1 MSYPAEI
8 RTLIIEDESH
18 MIVEYRRIFEYLQK
32 TFPLLAEPSFAESY
46 TDAEEKLRCA
56 DIYHLVILDLALP
69 ETIGTPVGAVTARGL
84 GLIPSIGNREEYP
97 VPVLMIVTGD
107 PTRVANMP
115 ALEEQLRASFWKHWV
130 ISKNNKLNEQ
140 LKWGIEAAIAH
151 TKLGIHIVGDE
162 KSDKLWP
169 MLSPREEDILRRA
182 ILETQSSAIGADL
195 RWWSVNHGPAGSAHV
210 KVRRGRLLLSGQTG
224 HSRERFLKF
233 VSAEEGENAKRS
245 AELLGSKLPH
255 GQLIRY
261 LAVGSRALI
270 VTEKAGLDENP
281 PRPLDEVLT
290 AGPSID
296 ETSIER
302 IASDIVD
309 QLQKLGA
316 SSSSTVTVSETIWS
330 SHDGPRLAD
339 AWARAGGGSA
349 DEPASLLKELRE
361 RTEMLIVKKRMGH
374 GDLHPGNVAIGEDS
388 GRLRAYVI
396 DAGVMTQS
404 VWAKDIAVLE
414 TSTILHVDFG
424 ETPSPVL
431 SQVTLFDGTDPHG
444 EAIDWRN
451 IDPKALN
458 AVRFIVNL
466 RQRVRADCD
475 EKTYLILLLDSL
487 LIQIGGVAFGT
498 TYNKIVSVADT
509 VLLFRHLVQWY
520 RKLWPIA

>member
-46 TDAEEKLRCA
+46 ADAEEKLRCA

-69 ETIGTPVGAVTARGL
+69 ETIGTPVGAVMARGL
-84 GLIPSIGNREEYP
+84 GLIPSIANREEYP
-97 VPVLMIVTGD
+97 VPILMIVTGD
-107 PTRVANMP
+107 PTRVVNMP
-115 ALEEQLRASFWKHWV
+115 ALEQQLRASFWKHWV
-130 ISKNNKLNEQ
+130 ISKNDKLNEQ
-140 LKWGIEAAIAH
+140 LKWGIDAAVAY
-151 TKLGIHIVGDE
+151 TKLGLHVVGEE
-162 KSDKLWP
+162 KTDRLWP

-182 ILETQSSAIGADL
+182 ILETQASAIGADL
-195 RWWSVNHGPAGSAHV
+195 RWWSVHHGPAGPAWV
-210 KVRRGRLLLSGQTG
+210 KVLRGRLILSGQNG

-233 VSAEEGENAKRS
+233 VPAEEGEHAKRS

-290 AGPSID
+290 AEAAITATSLESIAND
-296 ETSIER
+296 V
-302 IASDIVD
+302 VD

-316 SSSSTVTVSETIWS
+316 PSSSMVMIKDAIWS
-330 SHDGPRLAD
+330 FHDELRLAD
-339 AWARAGGGSA
+339 AWARAGGASA
-349 DEPASLLKELRE
+349 DDPAVLLKELRE
-361 RTEMLIVKKRMGH
+361 QTEMLIVKKRMGH

-396 DAGVMTQS
+396 DAGVMTQN

-414 TSTILHVDFG
+414 ISTVLHVDFG
-424 ETPSPVL
+424 DTPGPLL
-431 SQVTLFDGTDPHG
+431 SHATLFDGTDPYG
-444 EAIDWRN
+444 EAVDWRSVG
-451 IDPKALN
+451 PKVSNGL
-458 AVRFIVNL
+458 RFIVNL
-466 RQRVRADCD
+466 RRGVRGECD
-475 EKTYLILLLDSL
+475 EKTYVILLIDSL

-509 VLLFRHLVQWY
+509 VLLFRLLVHWY
-520 RKLWPIA
+520 RKLWPPV